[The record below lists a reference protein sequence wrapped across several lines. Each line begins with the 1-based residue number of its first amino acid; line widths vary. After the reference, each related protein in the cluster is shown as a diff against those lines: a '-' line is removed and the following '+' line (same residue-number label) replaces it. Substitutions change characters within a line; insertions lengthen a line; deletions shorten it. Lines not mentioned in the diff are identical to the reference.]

1 MLDVQIP
8 GLLLDAG
15 RQGTG
20 SRGETGKG
28 REGPACSKDDR
39 ATEARVGAAA
49 ESGGGGGWGAG
60 VGKPSWLPEMILIS

>member
-15 RQGTG
+15 RQGAG

-28 REGPACSKDDR
+28 GAGMLKGRHGHRGPGAGGCREWGV
-39 ATEARVGAAA
+39 E
-49 ESGGGGGWGAG
+49 GWGAG
-60 VGKPSWLPEMILIS
+60 VGNDPHFIEGLAP